1 MTTPYDTCK
10 IVKAL
15 RVALDDYEDLD
26 DLVEIVGDANNKAY
40 KTIFKNLVKY
50 FDNEDNE
57 IDEDLVALWET
68 LKTDNPKKSKG
79 SDDESE
85 EKVKPKPSKK
95 SKDEAKSEGSDDEE
109 SVQSQSPKKSEEK
122 VKTQSPKKFKNSEKT
137 FELDAD
143 IDSSEFPDIEFI
155 EHFDKTQLFEIFGED
170 NLKEF
175 EYEGDTYHEWTFTFE
190 DIEFSIYCSD
200 LDDDM
205 TWILAGN
212 TKTKKIVKE
221 LYEVMKL
228 KLE

>member
-15 RVALDDYEDLD
+15 RVAFDDYEDID

-50 FDNEDNE
+50 FENEDNE

-68 LKTDNPKKSKG
+68 LKTDNPKKSKD

-85 EKVKPKPSKK
+85 EKVKTKSPKK
-95 SKDEAKSEGSDDEE
+95 SKN
-109 SVQSQSPKKSEEK
+109 SEEK
-122 VKTQSPKKFKNSEKT
+122 VKTKSPKKSKDSDDESEEKVKTKSPKKSKNFKKT

-170 NLKEF
+170 NLKEI
-175 EYEGDTYHEWTFTFE
+175 EYEDDTYHEWTFTFE
-190 DIEFSIYCSD
+190 DKEFSIYSSE

-228 KLE
+228 NLE

>member
-15 RVALDDYEDLD
+15 RVAFDDYEDID

-50 FDNEDNE
+50 FENEDNE

-68 LKTDNPKKSKG
+68 LKTDNPKKSKD

-85 EKVKPKPSKK
+85 EKVKTK
-95 SKDEAKSEGSDDEE
+95 
-109 SVQSQSPKKSEEK
+109 SPKKSK
-122 VKTQSPKKFKNSEKT
+122 NFKKT

-170 NLKEF
+170 NLKEI
-175 EYEGDTYHEWTFTFE
+175 EYEDDTYHEWTFTFE
-190 DIEFSIYCSD
+190 DKEFSIYSSE

-228 KLE
+228 NLE

>member
-15 RVALDDYEDLD
+15 RVAFDDYEDID

-68 LKTDNPKKSKG
+68 LKTDNPKKSKD

-85 EKVKPKPSKK
+85 EKVKTKSKK
-95 SKDEAKSEGSDDEE
+95 SKDSDDE
-109 SVQSQSPKKSEEK
+109 SEEK
-122 VKTQSPKKFKNSEKT
+122 VKTKSPKKSKNSKKT

-143 IDSSEFPDIEFI
+143 IDSSEFPDIEYI
-155 EHFDKTQLFEIFGED
+155 DHFDKTQLFEIFEED
-170 NLKEF
+170 NLKET
-175 EYEGDTYHEWTFTFE
+175 EYEDDTYHEWTFTFE
-190 DIEFSIYCSD
+190 DKEFSIYSSE